1 MHDTAHEVR
10 TDNMTPAQWEAE
22 FQRAVEVGGKLER
35 PQLTRNFD
43 RELPLDIVEARKYRK
58 YMDDGF

>member
-1 MHDTAHEVR
+1 
-10 TDNMTPAQWEAE
+10 MTPAQWEEE
-22 FQRAVEVGGKLER
+22 FKKAVEMGSKLER
-35 PQLTRNFD
+35 PQFTRNFD